1 MPQVLI
7 HGRGRLERNADL
19 AGMVV
24 RSVGIVDDGGTEFG
38 GEKADSHDFGLEF
51 RYNTAGKGSLQV
63 TANWVEIRFEGA
75 VNSALGNE
83 MLSGL
88 RPGTNGTWRVSLQR
102 NLSGNL
108 QVDLTYNGRRSEGAP
123 VIHVG
128 GAQVRAF
135 F

>member
-1 MPQVLI
+1 MCI
-7 HGRGRLERNADL
+7 RDRYKATSKRNRA
-19 AGMVV
+19 
-24 RSVGIVDDGGTEFG
+24 EYG

-51 RYNTAGKGSLQV
+51 RYNTAGKGGLQV

-88 RPGTNGTWRVSLQR
+88 RPGTNGTWSVSLQR